1 MAWRYRSVRKILD
14 RRAKD
19 VSLAIGDRADMIV
32 REVMRPA
39 AALDEDAT
47 FEDLLDAIG
56 RTGCEA
62 VPIVDASNGEVVVSQ
77 MVAIHDLPRLR
88 LMRESAARGHAVGE
102 SVLELLGAM
111 GRKPGRFPTIAPHS
125 ALADAW
131 GVMSESH
138 VTHLPVVEDH
148 EVVGMVSLVV
158 TFSEFP
164 TRSPTAGFWR

>member
-1 MAWRYRSVRKILD
+1 MF
-14 RRAKD
+14 RA
-19 VSLAIGDRADMIV
+19 MIV

-39 AALDEDAT
+39 TALGEDAT
-47 FEDLLDAIG
+47 LEDLLEAIG

-62 VPIVDASNGEVVVSQ
+62 LPIVESSNGEVVVRQ
-77 MVAIHDLPRLR
+77 LVAVHDLPHLR
-88 LMRESAARGHAVGE
+88 LMQDEAERGHAVGHT
-102 SVLELLGAM
+102 VMDLLGAL
-111 GRKPGRFPTIAPHS
+111 GRRPGKFPTIGPRA

-138 VTHLPVVEDH
+138 VTHLPVVENH

>member
-1 MAWRYRSVRKILD
+1 M
-14 RRAKD
+14 
-19 VSLAIGDRADMIV
+19 MV

-39 AALDEDAT
+39 TALGEDAT
-47 FEDLLDAIG
+47 LDDLLEAIG

-62 VPIVDASNGEVVVSQ
+62 LPIVDSSNGEVVVRQ
-77 MVAIHDLPRLR
+77 LVAIHDLPQLR
-88 LMRESAARGHAVGE
+88 LMQDSAERGHAVGHT
-102 SVLELLGAM
+102 VMDLLGAI
-111 GRKPGRFPTIAPHS
+111 GRRPGRFPTIGPH
-125 ALADAW
+125 AGLADAW

-138 VTHLPVVEDH
+138 VTHLPVVDNH

>member
-1 MAWRYRSVRKILD
+1 
-14 RRAKD
+14 
-19 VSLAIGDRADMIV
+19 MIV

-39 AALDEDAT
+39 AALGENAT
-47 FEDLLDAIG
+47 LDDLIEAIG

-62 VPIVDASNGEVVVSQ
+62 LPIVDSSNGEVVVLQ

-88 LMRESAARGHAVGE
+88 LMRESAARGHAVGKT
-102 SVLELLGAM
+102 VLELLDAM
-111 GRKPGRFPTIAPHS
+111 GRKPGRFPTIGPHA

-131 GVMSESH
+131 GVMSDSC
-138 VTHLPVVEDH
+138 VTHLPVVENH

-164 TRSPTAGFWR
+164 TRSPAAGFWR